1 VQATAV
7 TARLLD
13 LRRNPAT
20 GNRLGLALV
29 LRFRLA
35 TVDPV
40 DKPRTFLPLS
50 LMKSG
55 SGGRKDSSA
64 LFQVR
69 SKRVSGVSVI
79 PRMGQISFLS
89 AGEIGPDSLTK
100 NRPRSSDSADL
111 RTIQSC

>member
-1 VQATAV
+1 MQNPPHNGQASHGARVQATAV

-40 DKPRTFLPLS
+40 DKPRTFFRFRL
-50 LMKSG
+50 
-55 SGGRKDSSA
+55 
-64 LFQVR
+64 
-69 SKRVSGVSVI
+69 
-79 PRMGQISFLS
+79 
-89 AGEIGPDSLTK
+89 
-100 NRPRSSDSADL
+100 
-111 RTIQSC
+111 